1 MASRVLYR
9 ESQLA
14 GYLLLYTIQA
24 ISSKSLALLFW
35 RFNCIA
41 YVYTKSE

>member
-9 ESQLA
+9 ETQLA

-24 ISSKSLALLFW
+24 ISSKLLALLFC
-35 RFNCIA
+35 RSNCIA
-41 YVYTKSE
+41 YVYTKLE